1 MIISMTGFGRGKASV
16 GGTEFTIEI
25 KSVNSRFT
33 DITCKMPKMYL
44 RIEDRIKQK
53 ILSYASRGKI
63 ELFVTTEQSDDAEDV
78 EIAIDAPYLRGY
90 LACLEE
96 LSEKYGLRNDISVM
110 SVARNPE
117 VFKRTRSDDESA
129 DELYEKLSPAL
140 IFALE
145 EFYKMKCDEGAR
157 LCSDIHSK
165 LDYIEELVEKIKESV
180 PATIESYRARL
191 TEKIHEFL
199 DTADIDE
206 TRIIQEVAIFSDK
219 VAIDEEM
226 VRLGSHIAEFRSI
239 LAENDKPNAVPVGRK
254 LDFLLQE
261 INREINTTGSKC
273 NNAEVAKIVVE
284 AKSEVEKIR
293 EQIQNLE

>member
-1 MIISMTGFGRGKASV
+1 MIISMTGFGRGKASLD
-16 GGTEFTIEI
+16 GTEYTVEI

-33 DITCKMPKMYL
+33 DIICKMPKLYL

-53 ILSYASRGKI
+53 IMTYASRGKI
-63 ELFVTTEQSDDAEDV
+63 ELFVTTEQTDDAKDA
-78 EIAIDAPYLRGY
+78 EIELDAPYLRGY

-110 SVARNPE
+110 SVARNPDI
-117 VFKRTRSDDESA
+117 FKRTKSDDESA
-129 DELYEKLSPAL
+129 AELMEKLSPAL
-140 IFALE
+140 CAALE
-145 EFYKMKCDEGAR
+145 EFYQMKCDEGKR
-157 LCSDIHSK
+157 LCMDISAK
-165 LDYIEELVEKIKESV
+165 LDYIEQLVEKIKESV
-180 PATIESYRARL
+180 PATVEAYKDRL
-191 TEKIHEFL
+191 TERIKEYL
-199 DTADIDE
+199 DGAEIDE
-206 TRIIQEVAIFSDK
+206 TRIIQEVAIFTDK

-226 VRLGSHIAEFRSI
+226 VRLSSHIAEFRSI
-239 LAENDKPNAVPVGRK
+239 LAQADKTEAVPVGRK

-273 NNAEVAKIVVE
+273 NNAGVAKIVVE